1 MKHFKSIIRIWIA
14 LCSLAGFFGG
24 WAMLA
29 HSPKPAQVAAGRQAV
44 AASGALSLPPLPPM
58 PSFSQ
63 AQANFQP
70 IPFQPQTSFAL
81 PRLRTGGS

>member
-1 MKHFKSIIRIWIA
+1 MKNYKSIIRIWIA

-29 HSPKPAQVAAGRQAV
+29 HSPKPMQATAGRE
-44 AASGALSLPPLPPM
+44 AAAANQTVQLPPLPPM

-63 AQANFQP
+63 TGANFQP
-70 IPFQPQTSFAL
+70 IPFQPQTSFAM

>member
-1 MKHFKSIIRIWIA
+1 MKHLKVGLRIWIA
-14 LCSLAGFFGG
+14 LCSLAGFLTG

-29 HSPKPAQVAAGRQAV
+29 HSPKPAPAAQT
-44 AASGALSLPPLPPM
+44 ASLEQPVQLPALPPM

-63 AQANFQP
+63 TGSNFQP
-70 IPFQPQTSFAL
+70 LPLQPQTSFAM